1 MAYAYASKE
10 EEEKYTRW
18 LKDLRQKEFQA
29 GEESGIRRIIRSGI
43 AGTKQEATKKL
54 ASIGIDTDTI
64 VNVTGLTFKDVQD
77 ILRENA

>member
-18 LKDLRQKEFQA
+18 LKDLRKKEFQA
-29 GEESGIRRIIRSGI
+29 GEESGI
-43 AGTKQEATKKL
+43 AKAKKQVTKKL
-54 ASIGIDTDTI
+54 VSMGMDTGTI